1 MVPHIEVSA
10 DTMSGVMLCHV
21 KEMFTHPFTQRT
33 FSVSDVLFKTHLTC
47 DDIIG
52 VVFAASNQA
61 FNGATCIQ
69 FNAIL

>member
-1 MVPHIEVSA
+1 MVPHIEESA

-21 KEMFTHPFTQRT
+21 PEVFTHPFTQRT
-33 FSVSDVLFKTHLTC
+33 FECVRCIVLFKTHLTC

-61 FNGATCIQ
+61 FNGATCLFI
-69 FNAIL
+69 